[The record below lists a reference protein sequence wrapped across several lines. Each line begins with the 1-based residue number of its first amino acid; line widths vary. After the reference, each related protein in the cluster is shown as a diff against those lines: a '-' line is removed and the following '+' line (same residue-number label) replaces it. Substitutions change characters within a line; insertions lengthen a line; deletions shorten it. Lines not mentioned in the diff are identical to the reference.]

1 MSSHWIAQLE
11 GYRGWKLRL
20 AIVLVAVLLAE
31 LIVSGMGWLLK
42 GEVSYDYLLTG
53 LVAASVVAPVTLTML
68 TRLLDEL
75 AINRQHVLQTHARAE
90 FNLSLAIDAAQ
101 MVLWE
106 LDFVTGQIRVD
117 RSRLPWLGLAADT
130 PVSNLQHWLALLHPD
145 DRATFEAQM
154 RLARRSMAGDF
165 RLEYRIAHAQGG
177 WSWVVT
183 RGRAVSR
190 DQHGAVLTVTGGSLN
205 ITPRKEAE
213 LALRASE
220 QKSHDLST
228 LLRLISD
235 NVPDMIWAKDLH
247 KRYLFANKA
256 ICDQLLFASSTD
268 EPLGRTDLDFALRER
283 SAHPDDPQWHTFGE
297 LCQDSD
303 TLTLANGKA
312 SQFDEF
318 GNVRGKFMFLDVH
331 KAPFVNDAGEVIGVV
346 GSARDVTAQKAA
358 EDKLRLASLV
368 LENSSEAMMVT
379 DPDNAIVEINPAFTR
394 LTGYSRD
401 EVLGKNP
408 AMLHS
413 GRQTAA
419 FYRDMWHQ
427 IDATGHWQGELWN
440 RRKDGSCYAQWQ
452 TISTIRHGDGSV
464 QCRVGL
470 FSDITDKKLA
480 QEVIWSQANFDPL
493 TKLPNR
499 SMFQDRLSQELKK
512 TQRTGHKLALLFI
525 DLDNFKEVND
535 TLGHDAGD
543 LLLVEAAQRIANCVR
558 DSDTV
563 ARLGGDEFT
572 VILSSIDDPGRVELI
587 AQNILQSLL
596 RPCALGDEVVNISAS
611 IGIAMYPDDATSL
624 EELLKDADRAMYA
637 AKNAGRNRFS
647 YYTQAM
653 QVFALERQ
661 HMLHDLRGA
670 LQNGQLQLHFQPIVD
685 LRSGRLHKVEALF
698 RWLHPQRGM
707 VSPSEFIPLAE
718 ESGLIHSIGNWVFG
732 EAARQAKRWRQ
743 RYGRAFQI
751 SLNVSP
757 MQLLQADVHRIGP
770 RNRLD
775 GGGFNSQCFV
785 IEISEKLL
793 QSEAAGVSEKLQE
806 FRDAGV
812 QVAIDDFGDG
822 YASLFQLKKRHIDY
836 FKIEKTFIQQLAS
849 GEGDR
854 ALATAIVVMAH
865 RLELKVIAEGVETIE
880 QHQLLLAMGCD
891 FAQRFYYAKPLA
903 ANEVETLL
911 EQDSLLCQPALDGEH
926 WVV

>member
-1 MSSHWIAQLE
+1 MSSHWIVQLE
-11 GYRGWKLRL
+11 GYRGWKLRA
-20 AIVLVAVLLAE
+20 AIVVLAVLLAE
-31 LIVSGMGWLLK
+31 VIVSAMGWLLK

-53 LVAASVVAPVTLTML
+53 LVAASVVAPVTLFTL

-75 AINRQHVLQTHARAE
+75 AINRQQVLQTHARAE
-90 FNLSLAIDAAQ
+90 FNLNLAIEAAQ

-130 PVSNLQHWLALLHPD
+130 QVSNLQHWLNLLHPD
-145 DRATFEAQM
+145 DRVRFEKQL
-154 RLARRSMAGDF
+154 RLARRSVAEDF
-165 RLEYRIAHAQGG
+165 RLEYRIARPQGG

-190 DQHGAVLTVTGGSLN
+190 DEHGAVLTATGGSLN

-220 QKSHDLST
+220 QESHDLST
-228 LLRLISD
+228 LLRLIGD

-256 ICDQLLFASSTD
+256 ICEQLLFASSTD

-283 SAHPDDPQWHTFGE
+283 GTHPADAQWHTFGE

-303 TLTLANGKA
+303 TLTLARGRA
-312 SQFDEF
+312 SQFDEY
-318 GNVRGKFMFLDVH
+318 GNVRGQFMFLDVH

-346 GSARDVTAQKAA
+346 GSARNVTAQKAA

-368 LENSSEAMMVT
+368 LENSGEAMMVT
-379 DPDNAIVEINPAFTR
+379 DPDNAIIEINPAFTR
-394 LTGYSRD
+394 LTGYSRE

-413 GRQTAA
+413 GRQTAS
-419 FYRDMWHQ
+419 FYRDMWQQ
-427 IDATGHWQGELWN
+427 IDASGHWQGELWN
-440 RRKDGSCYAQWQ
+440 RRKDGTCYAQWQ
-452 TISTIRHGDGSV
+452 TISTIRHPDGTV

-470 FSDITDKKLA
+470 FSDITDKKVA

-512 TQRTGHKLALLFI
+512 TQRTVHKLALLFI

-543 LLLVEAAQRIANCVR
+543 LLLVEAAQRIASCVR

-572 VILSSIDDPGRVELI
+572 VILSGIDDPGRVELI
-587 AQNILQSLL
+587 AHNILQALL
-596 RPCALGDEVVNISAS
+596 RPYTLVEDVVNISAS
-611 IGIAMYPDDATSL
+611 IGIALYPDDATSQ

-653 QVFALERQ
+653 QVFAQERQ

-685 LRSGRLHKVEALF
+685 LRSGQLHKVEALL

-707 VSPSEFIPLAE
+707 VSPAEFIPLAE

-732 EAARQAKRWRQ
+732 EAARQARRWRE

-757 MQLLQADVHRIGP
+757 IQLLQADVRRIGP
-770 RNRLD
+770 RNRID
-775 GGGFNSQCFV
+775 AGGFSGQCFV

-793 QSEAAGVSEKLQE
+793 QSEVAGVSEKLQE

-812 QVAIDDFGDG
+812 QLAIDDFGDG
-822 YASLFQLKKRHIDY
+822 YAALFQLKKLHIDY

-849 GEGDR
+849 GEGDV

-865 RLELKVIAEGVETIE
+865 RLGLKVIAEGVETIE
-880 QHQLLLAMGCD
+880 QHRLLLAMGCD
-891 FAQRFYYAKPLA
+891 FAQGFYYAKPLA
-903 ANEVETLL
+903 AAEVETLL
-911 EQDSLLCQPALDGEH
+911 EQDSLLCQPVRAGEQP
-926 WVV
+926 VV